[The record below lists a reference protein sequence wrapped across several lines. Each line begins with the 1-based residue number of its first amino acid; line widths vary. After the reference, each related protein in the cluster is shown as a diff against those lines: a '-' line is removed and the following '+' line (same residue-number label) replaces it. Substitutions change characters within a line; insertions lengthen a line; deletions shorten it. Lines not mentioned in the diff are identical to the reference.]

1 MIQISP
7 VFFTLGP
14 ICIRWYG
21 LMAAL
26 GLIAAYLVL
35 VKRAK
40 KYTFTSNDVSDMI
53 FWIVLSGFV
62 GARLLYVIRYW
73 NDIFRNDLLEIFR
86 VYNGGLVF
94 LGGLGLSILA
104 GLILARIR
112 KWNLGTMTDFI
123 APSLPIGHAFGRMGC
138 LLNGCCYGFHYEGP
152 LSFKYEYNLYPA
164 FPLQGVAF
172 LVNIGLGAL
181 ILYLE
186 TKKKFN
192 NRRFLLYM
200 LLYSVLRFVLEFGRG
215 DYPKEQLLWGMT
227 PAQITC
233 LWLLPLTIIIWLG
246 LNYLWKTKKS
256 K

>member
-26 GLIAAYLVL
+26 GLIAAYVVL

-40 KYTFTSNDVSDMI
+40 KYSFTSNDVSDMI
-53 FWIVLSGFV
+53 FWIVLAGFL

-73 NDIFRNDLLEIFR
+73 NDVFRNDFMEIFR

-94 LGGLGLSILA
+94 LGGLGLSIIA
-104 GLILARIR
+104 GLVLARIR

-123 APSLPIGHAFGRMGC
+123 APALPIGHAFGRMGC

-152 LSFKYEYNLYPA
+152 LSFKYEYSLYPA

-186 TKKKFN
+186 TKKKFE

-200 LLYSVLRFVLEFGRG
+200 LLYSILRFALELGRG

-233 LWLLPLTIIIWLG
+233 LWLLPLTVLIWLV
-246 LNYLWKTKKS
+246 LDYLWKTKKS